1 MYKRDYLSYPDYNN
15 PNFVNDISRK
25 AEFNLNKIKLNKDNQ
40 CDNENF
46 ELANHQR
53 LLKNF
58 VNNYTPYKSLLLF
71 HGVGVGKTCSG
82 VTISESFRDTYVR
95 NNKKIIIV
103 RKSGLN
109 QGWMDTIYDPEKG
122 EYVNRSII
130 FKNWKEEAIDILG
143 GTRCGKIPFKER
155 SSLTPEQLAEQRTIR
170 CYRLLYGILSF
181 KGTKANGEDH
191 EVANLPVLWRVTGT
205 AFAPVGSALDQV
217 NKRKKLMFTTTFSI
231 DSKRQKKGGNV
242 FYIPEI
248 SVNADANLE
257 MSKEDMETLTVF
269 QDIIN
274 TENAEVVDLY
284 KAAKKGQPT
293 SSDGESAK
301 VVKQVEDPVEV
312 LSN

>member
-1 MYKRDYLSYPDYNN
+1 M
-15 PNFVNDISRK
+15 
-25 AEFNLNKIKLNKDNQ
+25 
-40 CDNENF
+40 DNEI
-46 ELANHQR
+46 ANINNMSDEQIKQAIGQDDGSGGGINIPR
-53 LLKNF
+53 LGINRSPEDDDGNQLP
-58 VNNYTPYKSLLLF
+58 VGHLF
-71 HGVGVGKTCSG
+71 TYDASVGQNVFGKP
-82 VTISESFRDTYVR
+82 VTFRPFISAMQY
-95 NNKKIIIV
+95 
-103 RKSGLN
+103 
-109 QGWMDTIYDPEKG
+109 MHYDPEKG

-181 KGTKANGEDH
+181 KGKKANGEDH

-274 TENAEVVDLY
+274 TENAEVVELY
-284 KAAKKGQPT
+284 KAVKKGQPT

-312 LSN
+312 LSS

>member
-1 MYKRDYLSYPDYNN
+1 M
-15 PNFVNDISRK
+15 
-25 AEFNLNKIKLNKDNQ
+25 
-40 CDNENF
+40 DNEI
-46 ELANHQR
+46 ANI
-53 LLKNF
+53 
-58 VNNYTPYKSLLLF
+58 NNMSDEQIKQAIGQDDGSS
-71 HGVGVGKTCSG
+71 SG
-82 VTISESFRDTYVR
+82 VSIPRLGINRSPEDDDGNQLPVGHLFTYDSSVGQNVFGKPVTFRPFISAMQY
-95 NNKKIIIV
+95 
-103 RKSGLN
+103 
-109 QGWMDTIYDPEKG
+109 MHYDPEKG

-143 GTRCGKIPFKER
+143 GTRCGKVPFKER
-155 SSLTPEQLAEQRTIR
+155 TSLTPEQLAEQRTIR

-181 KGTKANGEDH
+181 KGKKANGEDH
-191 EVANLPVLWRVTGT
+191 EVTNLPVLWRVTGT

-248 SVNADANLE
+248 SVNADANLQ

-274 TENAEVVDLY
+274 TENAEVVELY

>member
-1 MYKRDYLSYPDYNN
+1 M
-15 PNFVNDISRK
+15 
-25 AEFNLNKIKLNKDNQ
+25 
-40 CDNENF
+40 DNEI
-46 ELANHQR
+46 ANINNMSDEQIKQAIGQDDGSSSGISIPR
-53 LLKNF
+53 LGINRSPEDDDGNQLP
-58 VNNYTPYKSLLLF
+58 VGHLF
-71 HGVGVGKTCSG
+71 TYDSSVGQNVFGKP
-82 VTISESFRDTYVR
+82 VTFRPFISAMQY
-95 NNKKIIIV
+95 
-103 RKSGLN
+103 
-109 QGWMDTIYDPEKG
+109 MHYDPEKG

-143 GTRCGKIPFKER
+143 GTRCGKVPFKER
-155 SSLTPEQLAEQRTIR
+155 TSLTPEQLAEQRTIR

-181 KGTKANGEDH
+181 KGKKANGEDH
-191 EVANLPVLWRVTGT
+191 EVANLPALWRVTGT

-248 SVNADANLE
+248 SVNADANLQ

-274 TENAEVVDLY
+274 TENTEIVDLY

>member
-1 MYKRDYLSYPDYNN
+1 M
-15 PNFVNDISRK
+15 
-25 AEFNLNKIKLNKDNQ
+25 
-40 CDNENF
+40 DNEI
-46 ELANHQR
+46 ANI
-53 LLKNF
+53 
-58 VNNYTPYKSLLLF
+58 NNMSDEQIMQAI
-71 HGVGVGKTCSG
+71 GQDDGSSSG
-82 VTISESFRDTYVR
+82 VNIPRLGINRSPEDDDGNQLPVGHLFTYDASVGQNVFGKPVTFRPFISAMQY
-95 NNKKIIIV
+95 
-103 RKSGLN
+103 
-109 QGWMDTIYDPEKG
+109 MHYDPEKG

-143 GTRCGKIPFKER
+143 GTRCGKVPFKER
-155 SSLTPEQLAEQRTIR
+155 TSLTPEQLAEQRTIR

-181 KGTKANGEDH
+181 KGKKANGEDH

-242 FYIPEI
+242 YYTPEI
-248 SVNADANLE
+248 SVNADANLQ

>member
-1 MYKRDYLSYPDYNN
+1 MSNEIANINNMSDEQIKQAIGQDDGSSGGIRIPRLGINRSPEDDDGNQLPVGHLFTYDASVGQNVFGKPITFRPFLSAMQYM
-15 PNFVNDISRK
+15 
-25 AEFNLNKIKLNKDNQ
+25 
-40 CDNENF
+40 
-46 ELANHQR
+46 H
-53 LLKNF
+53 
-58 VNNYTPYKSLLLF
+58 
-71 HGVGVGKTCSG
+71 
-82 VTISESFRDTYVR
+82 
-95 NNKKIIIV
+95 
-103 RKSGLN
+103 
-109 QGWMDTIYDPEKG
+109 YDPEKG

-143 GTRCGKIPFKER
+143 GTRCGKVPFKER
-155 SSLTPEQLAEQRTIR
+155 TSLTPEQLAEQRTIR

-181 KGTKANGEDH
+181 KGKKANGEDH

-217 NKRKKLMFTTTFSI
+217 NKRKKLMFTTTFSV

-242 FYIPEI
+242 YYTPEI
-248 SVNADANLE
+248 SVNADANLQ

-269 QDIIN
+269 QDTIN

>member
-1 MYKRDYLSYPDYNN
+1 MSNEIANIKNMSDEQIMQAIGQDDGSNGGINIPRLGINRSPEDDDGNQLPVGHLFTYDSSVGQNVFGKPVTFRP
-15 PNFVNDISRK
+15 FIS
-25 AEFNLNKIKLNKDNQ
+25 AMQ
-40 CDNENF
+40 YM
-46 ELANHQR
+46 H
-53 LLKNF
+53 
-58 VNNYTPYKSLLLF
+58 
-71 HGVGVGKTCSG
+71 
-82 VTISESFRDTYVR
+82 
-95 NNKKIIIV
+95 
-103 RKSGLN
+103 
-109 QGWMDTIYDPEKG
+109 YDPEKG

-143 GTRCGKIPFKER
+143 GTRCGKVPFKER
-155 SSLTPEQLAEQRTIR
+155 TSLTPEQLAEQRTIR

-181 KGTKANGEDH
+181 KGKKANGEDH

-242 FYIPEI
+242 YYTPEI
-248 SVNADANLE
+248 SVNADANLQ

-312 LSN
+312 LSS

>member
-1 MYKRDYLSYPDYNN
+1 MNN
-15 PNFVNDISRK
+15 EIANINNMSD
-25 AEFNLNKIKLNKDNQ
+25 EQIKQAIGQD
-40 CDNENF
+40 DG
-46 ELANHQR
+46 
-53 LLKNF
+53 
-58 VNNYTPYKSLLLF
+58 SS
-71 HGVGVGKTCSG
+71 SG
-82 VTISESFRDTYVR
+82 VNIPRLGINRSPEDDDGNQLPVGHLYTYDASVGQNVFGKPITFRPFISAMQY
-95 NNKKIIIV
+95 
-103 RKSGLN
+103 
-109 QGWMDTIYDPEKG
+109 MHYDPEKG

-181 KGTKANGEDH
+181 KGKKANGEDH
-191 EVANLPVLWRVTGT
+191 EVSNLPVLWRVTGT

-242 FYIPEI
+242 YYTPEI
-248 SVNADANLE
+248 SVNADANLQ

-274 TENAEVVDLY
+274 TENAEVVELY
-284 KAAKKGQPT
+284 KAVKKGQPT

>member
-1 MYKRDYLSYPDYNN
+1 MSNEIANIKNMSNEQIMQAIGQDDGSGGGINIPRLGINRSPEDDDGNQLPVGHLFTYDSSVGQNVFGKPVTFRP
-15 PNFVNDISRK
+15 FIS
-25 AEFNLNKIKLNKDNQ
+25 AMQ
-40 CDNENF
+40 YM
-46 ELANHQR
+46 H
-53 LLKNF
+53 
-58 VNNYTPYKSLLLF
+58 
-71 HGVGVGKTCSG
+71 
-82 VTISESFRDTYVR
+82 
-95 NNKKIIIV
+95 
-103 RKSGLN
+103 
-109 QGWMDTIYDPEKG
+109 YDPEKG

-143 GTRCGKIPFKER
+143 GTRCGKVPFKER
-155 SSLTPEQLAEQRTIR
+155 TSLTPEQLAEQRTIR

-248 SVNADANLE
+248 SVNADANLQ

>member
-1 MYKRDYLSYPDYNN
+1 MSNEIANIKNMSNEQIMQAIGQDDGSGGGINIPRLGINRSPEDDDGNQLPVGHLFTYDASVGQNVFGKPVTFRP
-15 PNFVNDISRK
+15 FIS
-25 AEFNLNKIKLNKDNQ
+25 AMQ
-40 CDNENF
+40 YM
-46 ELANHQR
+46 H
-53 LLKNF
+53 
-58 VNNYTPYKSLLLF
+58 
-71 HGVGVGKTCSG
+71 
-82 VTISESFRDTYVR
+82 
-95 NNKKIIIV
+95 
-103 RKSGLN
+103 
-109 QGWMDTIYDPEKG
+109 YDPEKG

-143 GTRCGKIPFKER
+143 GTRCGKVPFKER
-155 SSLTPEQLAEQRTIR
+155 TSLTPEQLAEQRTIR

-181 KGTKANGEDH
+181 KGKKANGEDH

-242 FYIPEI
+242 YYTPEI